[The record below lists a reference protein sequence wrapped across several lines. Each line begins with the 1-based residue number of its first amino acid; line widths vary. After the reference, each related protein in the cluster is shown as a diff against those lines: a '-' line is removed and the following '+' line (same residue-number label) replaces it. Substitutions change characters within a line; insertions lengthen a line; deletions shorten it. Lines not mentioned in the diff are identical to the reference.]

1 MTRFTDLLP
10 PPQEITPAAGICPL
24 SVLERVAVSGV
35 AEEAAAWLRRDLA
48 MLGDLAVDTSPAPP
62 YRARFGRRGAAAGGD
77 LSGRVPPGP
86 EAYALQVDGD
96 GIEVAAGDAAGL
108 WYGLQTAVQ
117 LLRAGGDGAAAGEI
131 RDWPAIRRRG
141 IHLDLKGY
149 QPRFERLLEF
159 CHLLSRFRVNA
170 ILLEVE
176 DKLAYSGAPEV
187 GVPGAYT
194 PAQLCELGQLCRAL
208 GIEVIPK
215 LQCLGHV
222 DYLLKHERY
231 AHLRENGHPFQYC
244 PRNEEGMDLWRAMAG
259 ELMDCFGGHGYFHI
273 GADETGNLGEC
284 PVCRE
289 HSKAS
294 SYIHRVQQCIDVV
307 LQAGRQ
313 PILWEDIL
321 RNLHGNLSED
331 ELDSTWTLG
340 RDAVLMYWAYGYGGV
355 GNTFPLL
362 PRYLARDMKVWGASG
377 FSGCGPS
384 WIQNV
389 PPLPERAL
397 NISAWTKTAVENE
410 LEGVVAT
417 GWTRIASADPPA
429 EPPEACWFTMLLA
442 AESMWCGSERPLD
455 AFCRSASRALF
466 GADLSG
472 PYGSYLTSGAAG
484 DLPGVDV
491 AVEREAERFA
501 LFAAGAAVAAHDAA
515 RRDLQETARMY
526 SGRLGEWMPDYRQ
539 GLVRSRL
546 QSFEESLK
554 RRRRALAEALEALY
568 EPHTVADVV
577 GSRFGGDAEL
587 IERTRRALERTA
599 TEPPGGPAEP
609 GEAKP

>member
-1 MTRFTDLLP
+1 MYTEVLP
-10 PPQEITPAAGICPL
+10 RPQETAPAEGQL
-24 SVLERVAVSGV
+24 
-35 AEEAAAWLRRDLA
+35 AAATVVQVRVTGLSDPALDWLRRGLSDLGLVVEA
-48 MLGDLAVDTSPAPP
+48 RSQPQYRAELGSEWAGRERRGWDDLAVDLADRLPQK
-62 YRARFGRRGAAAGGD
+62 
-77 LSGRVPPGP
+77 P
-86 EAYALQVDGD
+86 EAYALRVSPES
-96 GIEVAAGDAAGL
+96 IEIAAGDSAGL

-117 LLRAGGDGAAAGEI
+117 LLNSSVDTIPAGEI

-149 QPRFERLLEF
+149 QPRFDRLLEA
-159 CHLLSRFRVNA
+159 CYLLSRFRINA

-176 DKLAYSGAPEV
+176 DKLAYDGAPGV
-187 GVPGAYT
+187 GIPGAYT
-194 PAQLCELGQLCRAL
+194 PSQFRELGQLCTAL

-231 AHLRENGHPFQYC
+231 AHLREGDHPFQYC
-244 PRNEEGMDLWRAMAG
+244 PRNEEGMDLWRAMAM

-294 SYIHRVQQCIDVV
+294 SYVHRVQQCIDTV

-340 RDAVLMYWAYGYGGV
+340 RDAVLMYWAYGYGGA

-397 NISAWTKTAVENE
+397 NISAWTKTAIEND

-429 EPPEACWFTMLLA
+429 EPPEACWFTMLYA
-442 AESMWCGSERPLD
+442 AESMWCGRERPLED
-455 AFCRSASRALF
+455 FCQSAARALF
-466 GADLSG
+466 GAGVADAYG
-472 PYGSYLTSGAAG
+472 PYLKSGRAG
-484 DLPGVDV
+484 DVPSGELQ
-491 AVEREAERFA
+491 AERQAARFA
-501 LFAAGAAVAAHDAA
+501 LLEAAAGVTAHDAV
-515 RRDLQETARMY
+515 RQEFQDTLRMY
-526 SGRLGEWMPDYRQ
+526 SGRLGVWMPDYRQ
-539 GLVRSRL
+539 GLIRGRL
-546 QSFEESLK
+546 KAFEESLA
-554 RRRRALAEALEALY
+554 RRRGDWAAALEALY
-568 EPHTVADVV
+568 EPSTVADAVA
-577 GSRFGGDAEL
+577 SRFGDDDEL
-587 IERTRRALERTA
+587 AGRARRALESTK
-599 TEPPGGPAEP
+599 TEPPSSR
-609 GEAKP
+609 